1 VLEIKASLPGF
12 AELWINVYSRA
23 VNMEG
28 DAGWILPEESEVVFF
43 TSLSSV
49 ANSSF
54 DASFLL

>member
-1 VLEIKASLPGF
+1 
-12 AELWINVYSRA
+12 
-23 VNMEG
+23 MEG
-28 DAGWILPEESEVVFF
+28 DAGWIFPEESEVVFF